1 MPRWRSRR
9 GPSATLDRL
18 AAGPGCGT
26 APAPVTVTPATS
38 PIVASESRLD
48 ESTATVVVPASEVVD
63 TGAAPPPESFTVLLG
78 IFVGGLAF
86 FFLGVDGIKSNL
98 RQLTSRRFRS
108 VMGRLTAKAP
118 LAAIWGLVF
127 GAITQSAT
135 AVAFIMVGMISS
147 GLLAMR
153 RALLVVS
160 WANLGTVMLVFIAT
174 IDIRAAVLYLIGIS
188 GLLIVFEILKKV
200 QLSARVFLSI
210 GMLLFGLKLMSDAT
224 RPFPQFEWFGE
235 ITTLVQT
242 STFMIFLL
250 GAMLRV
256 VIQSSSAIVV
266 IGIAL
271 AGGGLFSD
279 EQVLLLMHGTA
290 VGVGATVLLLSS
302 KSAGTPRQIALYQGI
317 INAAIGIALLGVFY
331 LGSWLGVSTLQGLLS
346 GFGDLSGGFALA
358 FLVQQ
363 GLIAALGTALL
374 PFSERLLE
382 RLAPVTAEERLEQ
395 LEYLGAAST
404 DDVDTALVLLA
415 KEQSRLV
422 SMMPEYLE
430 TIRSDAG
437 PDGEASIA
445 PATRLEAAKRID
457 AEIRGLAGDLAAMGL
472 DSLAASQLLKIQQ
485 LEELAMS
492 LQENL
497 VQFARTAESI
507 DVRNNPTATRLRHN
521 LVEGLDTIM
530 HASAEAARSGDEL
543 DIELLLGMT
552 ADRGELMERIRSI
565 HLTSEGEMPLET
577 RANLLYLTTL
587 FERIV
592 WTVGQLA
599 RSRRTANMSG
609 PATAI

>member
-266 IGIAL
+266 IGIFMGSTV
-271 AGGGLFSD
+271 AG
-279 EQVLLLMHGTA
+279 
-290 VGVGATVLLLSS
+290 
-302 KSAGTPRQIALYQGI
+302 
-317 INAAIGIALLGVFY
+317 
-331 LGSWLGVSTLQGLLS
+331 
-346 GFGDLSGGFALA
+346 
-358 FLVQQ
+358 
-363 GLIAALGTALL
+363 L
-374 PFSERLLE
+374 PFQKHLPENLSAILLI
-382 RLAPVTAEERLEQ
+382 VTVPLSFWIT
-395 LEYLGAAST
+395 Y
-404 DDVDTALVLLA
+404 
-415 KEQSRLV
+415 RLV
-422 SMMPEYLE
+422 RKSSAPYHGPLLRMP
-430 TIRSDAG
+430 G
-437 PDGEASIA
+437 W
-445 PATRLEAAKRID
+445 
-457 AEIRGLAGDLAAMGL
+457 
-472 DSLAASQLLKIQQ
+472 Q
-485 LEELAMS
+485 
-492 LQENL
+492 
-497 VQFARTAESI
+497 
-507 DVRNNPTATRLRHN
+507 
-521 LVEGLDTIM
+521 
-530 HASAEAARSGDEL
+530 
-543 DIELLLGMT
+543 
-552 ADRGELMERIRSI
+552 
-565 HLTSEGEMPLET
+565 
-577 RANLLYLTTL
+577 
-587 FERIV
+587 
-592 WTVGQLA
+592 GQ
-599 RSRRTANMSG
+599 T
-609 PATAI
+609 

>member
-1 MPRWRSRR
+1 MIVPPRQDS
-9 GPSATLDRL
+9 
-18 AAGPGCGT
+18 
-26 APAPVTVTPATS
+26 
-38 PIVASESRLD
+38 IVATETV
-48 ESTATVVVPASEVVD
+48 EATTATIATPSREV
-63 TGAAPPPESFTVLLG
+63 AAQDLATPPPESLAVLLG
-78 IFVGGLAF
+78 IFIGGLAF

-108 VMGRLTAKAP
+108 VMGRLTARAP
-118 LAAIWGLVF
+118 LAAVWGLVF
-127 GAITQSAT
+127 GAITQSAM

-188 GLLIVFEILKKV
+188 GLLIVFEIVKRV
-200 QLSARVFLSI
+200 QLSARVFLSV

-224 RPFPQFEWFGE
+224 KPFPQFEWFGDL
-235 ITTLVQT
+235 TGLVQT

-290 VGVGATVLLLSS
+290 VGVGATVLILSG
-302 KSAGTPRQIALYQGI
+302 KSRGTARQIALYQGV
-317 INAAIGIALLGVFY
+317 INATIGVALLGVSY
-331 LGSWLGVSTLQGLLS
+331 LGAWLDLSLLQGLLS
-346 GFGDLSGGFALA
+346 GSGDLSGRFALA

-363 GLIAALGTALL
+363 GLIAILGTALL
-374 PFSERLLE
+374 PISGRMLE

-404 DDVDTALVLLA
+404 DDVDTALVLLS
-415 KEQSRLV
+415 KEQNRLV
-422 SMMPEYLE
+422 AMLPQYLAS
-430 TIRSDAG
+430 IRSDVDASG
-437 PDGEASIA
+437 DASIA
-445 PATRLEAAKRID
+445 PSTRLEAAKRID
-457 AEIRGLAGDLAAMGL
+457 AEIRGLSEDLAGMGL
-472 DSLAASQLLKIQQ
+472 DTVAASRLLKLQQ

-497 VQFARTAESI
+497 VQFSKTAASI
-507 DVRNNPTATRLRHN
+507 DVESGPTATRLRHN
-521 LVEGLDTIM
+521 LVEGLDAIM
-530 HASAEAARSGDEL
+530 HAAAEAARTGDEL
-543 DIELLLGMT
+543 DLELLLGMT
-552 ADRGELMERIRSI
+552 SDRGELMERIRSI
-565 HLTSEGEMPLET
+565 HLTSEGEMPLEV

-599 RSRRTANMSG
+599 RSRRTAMMG
-609 PATAI
+609 DGAAAT